1 MVRVLCLHGKRQ
13 TGEIFEHQL
22 NKLCRFLSGVAEL
35 EFVDAPCV
43 LTGDM
48 LMGDAVA
55 TRSWCEPENGG
66 TRDSYAAGD
75 DFVRRCM
82 TSGGS
87 PYDLLLGFSQGALLA
102 ARYVM
107 LQKMNGEREY
117 GPPVKAVIMAASP
130 DPRRVFPEF
139 VASYLHHMPHHDIS
153 RTGFLGAVPSLHIVG
168 EKDAIV
174 DPAES
179 CSFAEA
185 CRPHSELLFHAHAH
199 SIPQLQ
205 SVLVSIKS
213 FIERITVHAE
223 ERDGTDKTGA
233 PPQRENDDDDDDDDD
248 DDSGSLDAA
257 CEEEIGLVASMY
269 GEECVQRNKTPVVF
283 LPLLLDGLSD
293 DASDMSLS
301 ALRIR
306 MTLPRRYPAELL
318 KLDVVGGPA
327 AHHVF
332 FERWKL
338 QLITKTLAYLRDDLG
353 IGNAMILPAMMFAG
367 EQAAS
372 DVAFLRSVMSANA
385 SASAASDGSAAQH
398 LQQEINAWWD
408 ADGDDDDNRAAYIVD
423 AERNAQQTLEG
434 NSPQQAFNEL
444 SAAVVDNHHPNS
456 RGGVLELT
464 IGLIGKPS
472 AGKSTFFN
480 AVTDPDSESKAA
492 KVAAF
497 PFTTIEPN
505 VSAGFGAIFCP
516 CSILSTSSSPCDA
529 MYGHVPVAGAL
540 CRRHPVIIK
549 DVAGLVQGAYKG
561 KGKGNQFLNDL
572 CDASVLVHVVDGAGA
587 TNADGSAC
595 PPGTGST
602 WDDITWVRAE
612 VHSWIYDNLRAKWGG
627 IRRKP
632 EKLRTMFTGYR
643 SPPSFV
649 DGVLRY
655 MGVTSEADLMSQLP
669 VWRPAELHRLVALYV
684 RLRFPI
690 VVALNKS
697 DIQSVAGELHAE
709 LQRRYPHEEFVP
721 MSAKVECHLLRLRQ
735 SGFVEYVSGDSSFQE
750 KKGSSGDGRGSLMSP
765 MDSRALAEVRQFF
778 DSGRTPATT
787 GVQEVLAA
795 ALFRC
800 PIVLVFPTVSMKLPL
815 PSLRECLVFKS
826 GVSVGDVFESL
837 LRANLLDGK
846 LVRFEA
852 VCVERLREGHEPTS
866 LKKDAALPGRHVLV
880 RVLTNKR
887 QLVV

>member
-43 LTGDM
+43 LTGEM
-48 LMGDAVA
+48 VTGDAVV
-55 TRSWCEPENGG
+55 TRSWCEPKDGG

-82 TSGGS
+82 NSGGS

-102 ARYVM
+102 SRYVM

-117 GPPVKAVIMAASP
+117 GPPVKAVIIAASP
-130 DPRRVFPEF
+130 DPRLVFPEF
-139 VASYLHHMPHHDIS
+139 VASYLYHVPQHDIN

-185 CRPHSELLFHAHAH
+185 CRPQSELLFHAHAH
-199 SIPQLQ
+199 SIPQLR

-213 FIERITVHAE
+213 FIERIAVYTG
-223 ERDGTDKTGA
+223 ERGETEKTETTLEM
-233 PPQRENDDDDDDDDD
+233 ENDDD
-248 DDSGSLDAA
+248 DDSGSIDAA
-257 CEEEIGLVASMY
+257 CEEEIGLVTSMY

-283 LPLLLDGLSD
+283 LPLLLDGVSD
-293 DASDMSLS
+293 EASDMSLS
-301 ALRIR
+301 ALRIC
-306 MTLPRRYPAELL
+306 MTLPRRYPAELP

-353 IGNAMILPAMMFAG
+353 VGNAMLLPAMMFAG

-372 DVAFLRSVMSANA
+372 DVAFLRSVMSARA
-385 SASAASDGSAAQH
+385 SASAAPDGSAAQH
-398 LQQEINAWWD
+398 LQQQQQQQEINAWWD
-408 ADGDDDDNRAAYIVD
+408 ADGDDDDDRSACIVD
-423 AERNAQQTLEG
+423 AEQNAQQTLEG
-434 NSPQQAFNEL
+434 NPPEQAFNEL
-444 SAAVVDNHHPNS
+444 SAAVFDNHHPNS

-505 VSAGFGAIFCP
+505 VGAGFGAVFCP
-516 CSILSTSSSPCDA
+516 CCILSTSSSPCDA
-529 MYGHVPVAGAL
+529 MYGHVPVGGAL

-602 WDDITWVRAE
+602 CDDITWVRAE

-655 MGVTSEADLMSQLP
+655 MGITSEAELMRQLP
-669 VWRPAELHRLVALYV
+669 LWRQPELHRLVALYV

-697 DIQSVAGELHAE
+697 DIKSVAGELHAD
-709 LQRRYPHEEFVP
+709 LQRRYPHEKFVP

-735 SGFVEYVSGDSSFQE
+735 SGLVEYVSGDSSFQE
-750 KKGSSGDGRGSLMSP
+750 RGSSGDVRGSLMSP
-765 MDSRALAEVRQFF
+765 MVSMALAEVRQFF
-778 DSGRTPATT
+778 GFGRTPTTT

-800 PIVLVFPTVSMKLPL
+800 PIFLVFPTVSMKLPL

-826 GVSVGDVFESL
+826 GSSAGDVFESL

-852 VCVERLREGHEPTS
+852 VCAERLREGHEPTS

-887 QLVV
+887 QLVL